1 MQNYEWNVNAASACL
16 PVMVRNPVKCRPG
29 GKLTWP
35 NGGKMMKITAD
46 DRSCPAKQNIPTSLT
61 KEIYIMKHLCTQ
73 GEVGQAVAI
82 FGAANGGYAQWMA
95 SAMGV
100 DIGPSYPGQT
110 YSVQCDIDVRK
121 VFEYRNVTLA
131 LSKQILKPAEKN
143 LAFNRVLSAGEP
155 CSLLGNPPVADALI
169 ATAALGGY
177 FAIYGDGGNW
187 IQNLVNV
194 VSSYGD
200 YGHLTNESIRRGPFA
215 FNDSTNALEDV
226 LGLAGALSVSRVVL
240 NISLIQSTGSAEVV
254 FMRIGPGKLFA
265 LAYPFI
271 PFIVGLVMVKLL

>member
-1 MQNYEWNVNAASACL
+1 MNGINIRDPTIYAYSDGGVAVKSSAIGSPVTLYNPEYGTYGLQNLMQNYEWNVNAASACL

-46 DRSCPAKQNIPTSLT
+46 DRSCPAEQNIRTSPT

-143 LAFNRVLSAGEP
+143 LAFNRVLSAGDRTLQSPRKPTSCRCIDCDSSSRRVLCNLWRWWKLDPEP
-155 CSLLGNPPVADALI
+155 RECGFFLWRLWSP
-169 ATAALGGY
+169 
-177 FAIYGDGGNW
+177 
-187 IQNLVNV
+187 
-194 VSSYGD
+194 
-200 YGHLTNESIRRGPFA
+200 NE
-215 FNDSTNALEDV
+215 
-226 LGLAGALSVSRVVL
+226 
-240 NISLIQSTGSAEVV
+240 
-254 FMRIGPGKLFA
+254 
-265 LAYPFI
+265 
-271 PFIVGLVMVKLL
+271 